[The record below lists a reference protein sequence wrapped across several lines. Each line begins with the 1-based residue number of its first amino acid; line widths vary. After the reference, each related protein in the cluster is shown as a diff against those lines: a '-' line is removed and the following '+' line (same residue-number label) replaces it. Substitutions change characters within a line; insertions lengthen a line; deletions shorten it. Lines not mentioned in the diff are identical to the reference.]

1 VRGLYSLASP
11 VAWMD
16 VLACDVAQEGQRT
29 YSQRYKVAQRR
40 EDVFLLGV
48 ETELCGKDHCG
59 VCNPKIYIG
68 RD

>member
-1 VRGLYSLASP
+1 
-11 VAWMD
+11 MD

-40 EDVFLLGV
+40 EDVFLLGI